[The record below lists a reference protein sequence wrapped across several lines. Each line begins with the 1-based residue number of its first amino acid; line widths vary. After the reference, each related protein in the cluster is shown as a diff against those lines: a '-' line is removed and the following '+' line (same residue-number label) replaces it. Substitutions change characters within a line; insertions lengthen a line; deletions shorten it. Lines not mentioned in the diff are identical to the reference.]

1 MISYNKL
8 FIFFSISCIIS
19 IFIWNILRD
28 VIWAFFLVW
37 FFLLLSINF
46 YSWIRKYSHY
56 ISIILLGVICGS
68 CISYVHLQKIDEKSS
83 FIQAYDNTNLYNIE
97 LEIQD
102 VYKQDE
108 FEITYKTEIL
118 EIDDKAFDIKLNALF
133 KTRLNFSF
141 EKGEVILLNTKIETL
156 KNFNNNFDYV
166 SYLNS
171 KNIFLSLNS
180 YNFENRWKNEITYFE
195 KTVWAVRSEMLQV
208 IKKIYPEDEAVFLGW
223 ILIGARENIPD
234 ELSSAFNNSWLTHLI
249 AVSGYNITI
258 IIVFL
263 SYVLAV
269 FPKILRIIAIT
280 SFIVFYASV
289 VWDSAAVIR
298 ASLMWLIWYYVLMS
312 GRIGNSL
319 AIILCT
325 WMIMLIINPFLLN
338 YDIGFQLSFLA
349 VFGLL
354 YTQWF
359 FKKIFFFL
367 PKKFAIQESFV
378 LTLSAFVFTIPIM
391 MFNFGQVSI
400 LAPIANMLV
409 AWSIPFA
416 MLFWFLSI
424 LAYIINPFFGYVIW
438 FWEYFLLK
446 WTTSI
451 GYLFWGFD
459 FALLQVDLWNYWI
472 YFQIVYFMTALF
484 LVFAFQK
491 DTKQLDVDHFQK

>member
-8 FIFFSISCIIS
+8 FIFFSFSCIIS
-19 IFIWNILRD
+19 IFIWNVLRD
-28 VIWAFFLVW
+28 VIWAFFLMW
-37 FFLLLSINF
+37 FFLFLAVNF
-46 YSWIRKYSHY
+46 FIWTRKYSLY
-56 ISIILLGVICGS
+56 LMVILLWLLSWSVLS
-68 CISYVHLQKIDEKSS
+68 HLNLQKVAEKSS
-83 FIQAYDNTNLYNIE
+83 LIYNYDNTNLYDIE

-102 VYKQDE
+102 VYKQEE
-108 FEITYKTEIL
+108 FEITYRTEIL
-118 EIDDKAFDIKLNALF
+118 AINNTTLDLRIDALF
-133 KTRLNFSF
+133 KTKLNFSF

-156 KNFNNNFDYV
+156 KNFNENFDYI

-180 YNFENRWKNEITYFE
+180 YSFENKWKNEISSFE
-195 KTVWAVRSEMLQV
+195 KTVWVVRSEMLQI

-223 ILIGARENIPD
+223 ILIWARENIPD

-249 AVSGYNITI
+249 AVSWYNITI

-263 SYVLAV
+263 SYILAI
-269 FPKILRIIAIT
+269 FPKILRIVAIT

-289 VWDSAAVIR
+289 VWDSAAVVR

-325 WMIMLIINPFLLN
+325 WMIMLVINPFLLN

-391 MFNFGQVSI
+391 IFNFGQMSI

-416 MLFWFLSI
+416 MLFGFLSI
-424 LAYIINPFFGYVIW
+424 LAYIINPFFGYIIW

-446 WTTSI
+446 WTTSV
-451 GYLFWGFD
+451 GYLFGGFD
-459 FALLQVDLWNYWI
+459 FALLQVDLWAYWV
-472 YFQIVYFMTALF
+472 YFQIVYFLIALF
-484 LVFAFQK
+484 LIFVFQK
-491 DTKQLDVDHFQK
+491 DLKQLDSDHSQR